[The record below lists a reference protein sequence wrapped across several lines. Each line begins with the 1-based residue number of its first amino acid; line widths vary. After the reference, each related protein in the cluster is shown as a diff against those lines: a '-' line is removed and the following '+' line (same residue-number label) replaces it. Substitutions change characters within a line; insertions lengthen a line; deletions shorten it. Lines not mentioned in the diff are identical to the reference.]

1 MKGRVL
7 YRNNKEVV
15 FDMVERVEIRSGIVI
30 VFGYVEVEEKS
41 FDYVEII
48 EPLEKISLIKTWEE

>member
-15 FDMVERVEIRSGIVI
+15 FDMISRIEVRSGIVI
-30 VFGYVEVEEKS
+30 VIGYNEVDDNSWGYVEV
-41 FDYVEII
+41 I
-48 EPLEKISLIKTWEE
+48 EPLEKISLIKAEED